1 MNKFKVG
8 DKVVRVSK
16 TYGEA
21 IKGEVYEVSGVSD
34 NEWVGSCGIN
44 LKGHEVVS
52 GKYKYESG
60 CFELY
65 VDGVLSPL
73 EAAEALMNKDKL
85 QVFDSDANKWYGFHN
100 ELRNITLEDL
110 KHIKLRRKPKTV
122 TINGVEVAAPV
133 ELPVGTKV
141 WYPSVACKGLQ
152 KGIAGGG
159 LNIYWATEEDAQK
172 ALDAMLIPFKGSDND
187 KNIS

>member
-1 MNKFKVG
+1 MSKFRVG
-8 DKVVRVSK
+8 DKVVRVSE
-16 TYGEA
+16 TYGKA
-21 IKGEVYEVSGVSD
+21 IKGGVYEVSGVSD
-34 NEWVGSCGIN
+34 KGCLGNWGIN
-44 LKGHEVVS
+44 LKGHEVES
-52 GKYKYESG
+52 GKFNYEAS

-65 VDGVLSPL
+65 VEGVLSPL
-73 EAAEALMNKDKL
+73 EAADAILHKESL
-85 QVFDSDANKWYGFHN
+85 QEYCEYADEWSVFACS
-100 ELRNITLEDL
+100 LRDITLDML
-110 KHIKLRRKPKTV
+110 QNIKLRRKPKTV

-172 ALDAMLIPFKGSDND
+172 ALDAMLIPFNNLNKGD
-187 KNIS
+187 K